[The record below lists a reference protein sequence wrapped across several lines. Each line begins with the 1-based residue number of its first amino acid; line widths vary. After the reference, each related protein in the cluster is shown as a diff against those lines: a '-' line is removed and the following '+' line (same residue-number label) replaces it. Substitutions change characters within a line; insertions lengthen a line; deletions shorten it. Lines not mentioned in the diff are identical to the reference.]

1 MLKLLLSPL
10 PALAL
15 ACASASGTYAPIG
28 PEHPASAQAVELPIQ
43 DPSASLDPRMTV
55 GSIVAEP
62 LNIYGIGTREERRER
77 VRELL
82 RVVGLN
88 AYFEVRNGVGV
99 TGDVRWILDGTNIG
113 KATGYSLGVVIRAPE
128 H

>member
-43 DPSASLDPRMTV
+43 DPSASLRAE
-55 GSIVAEP
+55 GSANAAPEPAPAPAEP
-62 LNIYGIGTREERRER
+62 AKGAYVCPMHPAVTADEPGRCPECGM
-77 VRELL
+77 ELVP
-82 RVVGLN
+82 RP
-88 AYFEVRNGVGV
+88 ATQEHPH
-99 TGDVRWILDGTNIG
+99 DG
-113 KATGYSLGVVIRAPE
+113 
-128 H
+128 